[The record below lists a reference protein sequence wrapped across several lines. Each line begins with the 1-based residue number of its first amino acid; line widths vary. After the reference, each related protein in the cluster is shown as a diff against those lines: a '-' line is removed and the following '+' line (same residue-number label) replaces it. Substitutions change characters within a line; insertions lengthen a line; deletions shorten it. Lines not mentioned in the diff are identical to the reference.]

1 MRTFRLKGTLG
12 KRLGGFLLS
21 DYLIWFAGAGGFLA
35 LAWVASR
42 TSVAEGRRVSTG
54 RRPAS
59 TGIYRGIHYRTLP
72 GRIEALIDGT
82 VAARFASVEELRE
95 AVDTA
100 LEPAD

>member
-1 MRTFRLKGTLG
+1 
-12 KRLGGFLLS
+12 LS

-35 LAWVASR
+35 VAWIAAR
-42 TSVAEGRRVSTG
+42 TSVAEGRRAPAG
-54 RRPAS
+54 QRPAGS

-82 VAARFASVEELRE
+82 VAARFVSVDELRE